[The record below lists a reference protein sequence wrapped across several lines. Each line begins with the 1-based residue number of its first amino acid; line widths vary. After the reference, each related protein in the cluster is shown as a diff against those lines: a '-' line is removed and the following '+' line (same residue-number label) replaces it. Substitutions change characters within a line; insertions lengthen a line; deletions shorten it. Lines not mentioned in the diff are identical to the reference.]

1 MHINCCNANGPRA
14 FAMIPRFAYQVN
26 GRRIDVNLYAASS
39 VEVELDKKTRV
50 SMTQE
55 TNYPIDGQ
63 VRIVVEPEKTS
74 DFTIALRIPA
84 WSERT
89 VVSVNGEPLTDLLAG
104 AYLPIHRTWEK
115 GDEITVEFL
124 IGVLATRFQ
133 KYDVASRMVAS
144 ILTSP
149 SANART
155 KDKAREL
162 KDQILEELKSQ
173 KK

>member
-1 MHINCCNANGPRA
+1 M
-14 FAMIPRFAYQVN
+14 
-26 GRRIDVNLYAASS
+26 L
-39 VEVELDKKTRV
+39 
-50 SMTQE
+50 
-55 TNYPIDGQ
+55 
-63 VRIVVEPEKTS
+63 
-74 DFTIALRIPA
+74 IPA
-84 WSERT
+84 SRKHFR
-89 VVSVNGEPLTDLLAG
+89 PKDFPCA
-104 AYLPIHRTWEK
+104 
-115 GDEITVEFL
+115 DEITVEFL